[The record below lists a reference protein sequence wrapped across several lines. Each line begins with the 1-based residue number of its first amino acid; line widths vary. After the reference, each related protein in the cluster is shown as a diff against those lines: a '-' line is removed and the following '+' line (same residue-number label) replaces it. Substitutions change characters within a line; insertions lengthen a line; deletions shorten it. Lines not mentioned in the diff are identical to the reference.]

1 MAAKAEKR
9 SRLVRT
15 FKDNNSVLILVIML
29 FVAFI
34 AVDGYS
40 SGFYNV
46 IRYTAMYGPVC
57 LGLALVM
64 ITGNIDLSAGFQAGL
79 AGVTSVV
86 CFNAVYHAS
95 GNSVLS
101 LVVAIVGCLLTG
113 VITGFINGFFVAKIG
128 VSSLIATIAANYAYQ
143 GIVFYFANSSFAPED
158 ADIVKLIANTKLFG
172 QKWFTPS
179 AIIFVVIVVAVFL
192 WMYKSKFGNNLYVVG
207 DNAEAA
213 AYAGISVQKTVW
225 ATYVLCGLLSAVCGF
240 IMVSNAGFAIYTQG
254 NSLATLTISCCVIGG
269 IKMSGGKGTA
279 IHVLLGVL
287 IMRVISQM
295 MTALFLSQA
304 WVNLI
309 TGALLIVVLIIDRLT
324 SNKEAE

>member
-1 MAAKAEKR
+1 MTAKAEQK
-9 SRLVRT
+9 SRMIRL

-29 FVAFI
+29 FAAFI
-34 AVDGYS
+34 AVDGYG

-46 IRYTAMYGPVC
+46 IKYTAMYGPVC

-79 AGVTSVV
+79 AGVTSVI
-86 CFNAVYHAS
+86 CFNAVYNAT

-101 LVVAIVGCLLTG
+101 LVISIVGCL
-113 VITGFINGFFVAKIG
+113 ITGIITGIINGFFVAKIG
-128 VSSLIATIAANYAYQ
+128 VSSLIATIASNYAYQ
-143 GIVFYFANSSFAPED
+143 GIVFYFAQKSFAPAD
-158 ADIVKLIANTKLFG
+158 ADIVKTIAGTKLLG
-172 QKWFTPS
+172 QKWFSP
-179 AIIFVVIVVAVFL
+179 AVIIFAVIVALVFF
-192 WMYKSKFGNNLYVVG
+192 WMRKTKSGNNLYIVG

-225 ATYVLCGLLSAVCGF
+225 ITYILCGLLSAICGF
-240 IMVSNAGFAIYTQG
+240 IMVSSAGYAIYTQG

-295 MTALFLSQA
+295 MTALFLPQA

-309 TGALLIVVLIIDRLT
+309 TGALLIAVLIIDRFT

>member
-1 MAAKAEKR
+1 M
-9 SRLVRT
+9 
-15 FKDNNSVLILVIML
+15 
-29 FVAFI
+29 
-34 AVDGYS
+34 
-40 SGFYNV
+40 
-46 IRYTAMYGPVC
+46 
-57 LGLALVM
+57 
-64 ITGNIDLSAGFQAGL
+64 
-79 AGVTSVV
+79 
-86 CFNAVYHAS
+86 
-95 GNSVLS
+95 
-101 LVVAIVGCLLTG
+101 
-113 VITGFINGFFVAKIG
+113 
-128 VSSLIATIAANYAYQ
+128 
-143 GIVFYFANSSFAPED
+143 
-158 ADIVKLIANTKLFG
+158 
-172 QKWFTPS
+172 
-179 AIIFVVIVVAVFL
+179 VIVAAVFL

>member
-1 MAAKAEKR
+1 M
-9 SRLVRT
+9 
-15 FKDNNSVLILVIML
+15 
-29 FVAFI
+29 
-34 AVDGYS
+34 
-40 SGFYNV
+40 
-46 IRYTAMYGPVC
+46 
-57 LGLALVM
+57 
-64 ITGNIDLSAGFQAGL
+64 
-79 AGVTSVV
+79 
-86 CFNAVYHAS
+86 
-95 GNSVLS
+95 
-101 LVVAIVGCLLTG
+101 
-113 VITGFINGFFVAKIG
+113 AKIG

-179 AIIFVVIVVAVFL
+179 AIIFVVIVAAVFL

-240 IMVSNAGFAIYTQG
+240 IMVSNAGLAIYTQG

-295 MTALFLSQA
+295 MAGPVPVSGVGQPDHRRA
-304 WVNLI
+304 
-309 TGALLIVVLIIDRLT
+309 ADRGPYHRPPHQQQG
-324 SNKEAE
+324 SGIRFSYR

>member
-1 MAAKAEKR
+1 MAAKAEQK
-9 SRLVRT
+9 SRMIRL

-29 FVAFI
+29 FAAFI
-34 AVDGYS
+34 AVDGYG

-46 IRYTAMYGPVC
+46 IKYTAMYGPVC

-79 AGVTSVV
+79 AGVTSVI
-86 CFNAVYHAS
+86 CFNAVYNAT

-101 LVVAIVGCLLTG
+101 LVISIIGCL
-113 VITGFINGFFVAKIG
+113 ITGIITGIINGFFVAKIG
-128 VSSLIATIAANYAYQ
+128 VSSLIATIASNYAYQ
-143 GIVFYFANSSFAPED
+143 GIVFYFAQKSFAPAD
-158 ADIVKLIANTKLFG
+158 ADIVKTIAGTKLLG
-172 QKWFTPS
+172 QKWFSP
-179 AIIFVVIVVAVFL
+179 AVIVFVLIVALVFF
-192 WMYKSKFGNNLYVVG
+192 WMRKTKFGNNLYIVG

-225 ATYVLCGLLSAVCGF
+225 ITYVLCGLLSAVCGF
-240 IMVSNAGFAIYTQG
+240 IMVSSAGYAIYTQG

-295 MTALFLSQA
+295 MTALFLPQA
-304 WVNLI
+304 WVNMI
-309 TGALLIVVLIIDRLT
+309 TGALLIAVLIIDRFT
-324 SNKEAE
+324 SNKEVE